1 MSFQNIQQ
9 KTFLNAPTRNLEKLE
24 AQTIEY
30 KWRLDKLTPLCG
42 TRHLGIRTMMNA
54 LAKVYHSQGRYK
66 EAERWHQ
73 DVFKANRDALGTDNF
88 ATLDSGL
95 FWIDALM
102 AQGRYIDART
112 RIARLHTTILTV
124 LGHQSVMSTRAS
136 FIEARI
142 AGTIG
147 DFAKAEVLTR
157 EVLQKRLNDLGPR
170 DPDTWRSIDYL
181 AWVLE
186 RQSRF
191 SGAEKLSR
199 IAL

>member
-1 MSFQNIQQ
+1 MIS
-9 KTFLNAPTRNLEKLE
+9 
-24 AQTIEY
+24 
-30 KWRLDKLTPLCG
+30 
-42 TRHLGIRTMMNA
+42 A
-54 LAKVYHSQGRYK
+54 LAKVYHGRGRYK
-66 EAERWHQ
+66 EAERWHRA
-73 DVFKANRDALGTDNF
+73 VFDANREASGAENF
-88 ATLDSGL
+88 VTLDAGL
-95 FWIDALM
+95 SWIDALM

-112 RIARLHTTILTV
+112 HIGRLGTTILTV
-124 LGHQSVMSTRAS
+124 FGHQSVLSTRAS

-147 DFAKAEVLTR
+147 DFANAEVLTR

-199 IAL
+199 ISLQLYHEISGLDE

>member
-1 MSFQNIQQ
+1 
-9 KTFLNAPTRNLEKLE
+9 
-24 AQTIEY
+24 
-30 KWRLDKLTPLCG
+30 
-42 TRHLGIRTMMNA
+42 
-54 LAKVYHSQGRYK
+54 
-66 EAERWHQ
+66 
-73 DVFKANRDALGTDNF
+73 
-88 ATLDSGL
+88 
-95 FWIDALM
+95 M

-112 RIARLHTTILTV
+112 HIARLHTTILTV
-124 LGHQSVMSTRAS
+124 LGHQSVLSTRAS

-199 IAL
+199 VALQLYHKISGLEEQEVLSPKRYLSFICSYQGRYDESRDLSRLLQGNLEALLGAEHPLALEAHMQ